1 MRPRVELATLL
12 HVDAIDR
19 RRRHS
24 TRYIAGGQ
32 HTQTP
37 SPLHQPPTSRRRQPR
52 STLHDDHDDHHR
64 SIFHITRHRNIS
76 WSIFHT
82 DSITLG
88 LTDKESTGDLP
99 RKSRSTLH
107 LSLGYIFSIIVEKT
121 LPTHSCLLRY
131 DPTSVNL
138 SYQSTSS
145 SHHHHSQHQFKLCS
159 VKWSYLGRGLIK
171 QVRHIIV
178 WVQAVSAVHATKSFV
193 PYSLYIQPKINRITI
208 IHPSGL
214 YWNTC

>member
-37 SPLHQPPTSRRRQPR
+37 SPLHHQPPADANHAPR
-52 STLHDDHDDHHR
+52 CMTIMTIIIDRNYILYVLPSPDL
-64 SIFHITRHRNIS
+64 SIFHITHHRNIS

-99 RKSRSTLH
+99 SKD
-107 LSLGYIFSIIVEKT
+107 K
-121 LPTHSCLLRY
+121 
-131 DPTSVNL
+131 
-138 SYQSTSS
+138 
-145 SHHHHSQHQFKLCS
+145 
-159 VKWSYLGRGLIK
+159 
-171 QVRHIIV
+171 
-178 WVQAVSAVHATKSFV
+178 
-193 PYSLYIQPKINRITI
+193 
-208 IHPSGL
+208 HPSSLPGIYFFNYRKKNSPHSFL
-214 YWNTC
+214 PSSL